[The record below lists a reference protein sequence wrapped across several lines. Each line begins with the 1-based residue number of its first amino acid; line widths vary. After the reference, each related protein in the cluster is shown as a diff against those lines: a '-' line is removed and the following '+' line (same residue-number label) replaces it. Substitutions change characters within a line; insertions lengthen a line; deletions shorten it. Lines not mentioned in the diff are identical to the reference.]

1 MRKRMKRYIAILTL
15 VPVLFLCGCNE
26 LNVFDFNIIEEVVS
40 EEPAIPSTEITPT
53 EPVELPENMNEGYV
67 QFSVELLKRSI
78 AEGENSMI
86 SPASVHFALNMA
98 AMGSEDKTLEE
109 MIQVLCPGATL
120 EEITEYSQALSLKI
134 NQSQHVS
141 FYVANS
147 MWANETLIGNVLSDD
162 YVKAL
167 EEEMNAQAEI
177 LPFNNDAVEKINTWV
192 NENTAE
198 MIPTLLEEIPE
209 DTVMYLINAMSF
221 EGEWADQYDDYQVQ
235 EKIFTNAAGTEET
248 ADMLCETGSNYLESD
263 EATGFLKYYKGG
275 EYAFLAILPDE
286 GMTTDEYIE
295 DLTAEEYLEFYNSLT
310 TEYDVVSELPCFSY
324 SYDLTMNDALKDMGM
339 PTAFDKVNADF
350 SPMVTDEN
358 AQLYIDQVL
367 HKTYIELDQ
376 HGTRAAA
383 VTSVAMKLESAMM
396 EQPEIKYVILDRP
409 FVYAIVDTETGAP
422 IFMGTVNT
430 LSE

>member
-1 MRKRMKRYIAILTL
+1 MKKRIKKYIAIFTL
-15 VPVLFLCGCNE
+15 LPVLFLCGCNE
-26 LNVFDFNIIEEVVS
+26 LDVFDFNIIDEITS
-40 EEPAIPSTEITPT
+40 DEPTIPSDEITPT
-53 EPVELPENMNEGYV
+53 EPVKLPENMNEGYV

-78 AEGENSMI
+78 NEGENSLI
-86 SPASVHFALNMA
+86 SPASVQFALNMT
-98 AMGSEDKTLEE
+98 AMGAEDTTLEE
-109 MIQVLCPGATL
+109 MITVLCPGASI
-120 EEITEYSQALSLKI
+120 EEITEYSQALSKKI

-141 FYVANS
+141 FHTANS

-167 EEEMNAQAEI
+167 EEKMNAQAEI
-177 LPFNNDAVEKINTWV
+177 LPFNEEAVEKINAWV

-198 MIPTLLEEIPE
+198 MIPTLLDEIPT

-235 EKIFTNAAGTEET
+235 EKIFTNAVGTEET
-248 ADMLCETGSNYLESD
+248 ADMLCETGSNYLEND
-263 EATGFLKYYKGG
+263 EATGFLKYYSGG
-275 EYAFLAILPDE
+275 EYAFLAILPNE
-286 GMTTDEYIE
+286 GTTADEYIAS
-295 DLTAEEYLEFYNSLT
+295 LTADEYLEFFNSLT

-358 AQLYIDQVL
+358 AQLYIDEVL

-376 HGTRAAA
+376 YGTKAAA
-383 VTSVAMKLESAMM
+383 VTSVAMRLESAFM